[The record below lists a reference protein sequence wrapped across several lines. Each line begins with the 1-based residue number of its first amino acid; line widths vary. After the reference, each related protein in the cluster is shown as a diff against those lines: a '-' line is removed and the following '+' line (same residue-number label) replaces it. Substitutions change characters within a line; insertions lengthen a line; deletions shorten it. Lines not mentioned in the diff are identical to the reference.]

1 MGRTNNAYSHN
12 TFKFK
17 CVEYTDDTRQEV
29 VIIKLYSSINEMERI
44 YGVSKRT
51 IPKYIDNDMKR
62 RKLNNI
68 SITSIKPLPRFNVI
82 KRKVIYDK
90 EQIEYDTELLNSI

>member
-1 MGRTNNAYSHN
+1 MGRTHNAYSHN

-17 CVEYTDDTRQEV
+17 CVEYSNDKREEIV
-29 VIIKLYSSINEMERI
+29 LIKLYSSINEMERA

-51 IPKYIDNDMKR
+51 LPKYINDDKHR

-68 SITSIKPLPRFNVI
+68 SIKRIEPLPRYNII
-82 KRKVIYDK
+82 KRKVVYDTQ
-90 EQIEYDTELLNSI
+90 EIEYDTELLNSI